1 MTTISSLTTQWINL
15 CPHPVN
21 DYNFVINNTTDKPN
35 FVFKLLQVQLDVF
48 QKCFFVQE
56 LNTFIVCHQGSNK
69 CIFVGEHVDGV
80 GDDEQQC
87 VRGVLNNMV
96 VEKHVAE
103 NQNDLGGNGG
113 ERVEQDGS

>member
-48 QKCFFVQE
+48 QKCFLQKDKLVNLVFKKYPEKNKVKAC
-56 LNTFIVCHQGSNK
+56 TF
-69 CIFVGEHVDGV
+69 
-80 GDDEQQC
+80 
-87 VRGVLNNMV
+87 L
-96 VEKHVAE
+96 
-103 NQNDLGGNGG
+103 LT
-113 ERVEQDGS
+113 